1 MDALLPLGTAP
12 RPDSDQDLAAR
23 LRAALVGLAGDRVQ
37 GLDAAKILPVLD
49 GADVASLDLDLT
61 DVVVGMPT
69 GAQDKPEPWRP
80 QVTEREAAA
89 LRTLRIDAHPMVAVD
104 LPVDLT
110 TEITGL
116 QFSWVTA
123 ADDTVGV
130 EFVEPTDDS
139 PVSGHARVAVSRDG
153 LAGTVQGLLAVALS
167 GNGIALNDFDLQV
180 EQAGPREASLRI
192 EAGIKK
198 SFLSATV
205 TATASASVDDA
216 MVLTIGDVELSSG
229 NPIVG
234 AMLGAIRGRLEAAAG
249 RKIDLSASL
258 PPGVQLADVQ
268 IDVGED
274 IVLTA
279 QLA

>member
-69 GAQDKPEPWRP
+69 GAQDKPAPWRP
-80 QVTEREAAA
+80 EVTGREAAA

-110 TEITGL
+110 AEITGL

-123 ADDTVGV
+123 ADETVGV

-205 TATASASVDDA
+205 TATASASIDDA

-249 RKIDLSASL
+249 RKIDLSTSL